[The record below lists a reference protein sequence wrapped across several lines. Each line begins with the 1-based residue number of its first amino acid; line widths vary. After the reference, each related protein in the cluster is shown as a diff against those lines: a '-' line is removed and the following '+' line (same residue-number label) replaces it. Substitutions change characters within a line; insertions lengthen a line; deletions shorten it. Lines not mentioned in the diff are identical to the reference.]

1 VSVFARS
8 LAVFLLALLL
18 ASRGAAE
25 EKTRNLP
32 AVVRIADPD
41 DRPLLERVRGQT
53 NDLDVT
59 LLTDSETP
67 LESSLGA
74 QLESA
79 RALAES
85 YQARVVVWFVR
96 DERALT
102 VFVSEPKAGRVL
114 VRRLERSSEQ
124 LAYSAQHEAAALV
137 VRTAMRALA
146 HGGEIGVAEKE
157 IAPPPPAPPP
167 TPPPPPPPEPQPEP
181 SIAPPPEPLPV
192 GWELTQHVGG
202 RVAFASASGG
212 PQYGLIARLALRYR
226 FLQAEL
232 RGALGWPESVNDS
245 VARVHLLRHGVS
257 VHMGFAPW
265 KSEQWLLVV
274 AWGAGINI
282 FITDVE
288 ARKTGALDANDDS
301 LVLGV
306 VSADATLR
314 YMPTW
319 TKRRVG
325 LALLGGLDI
334 LPQAPTLGY
343 YDANGEFVERDHVH
357 NLLPTLALELAVRL
371 R

>member
-1 VSVFARS
+1 MSAFVRS
-8 LAVFLLALLL
+8 LVAFFLGLSLAARGL
-18 ASRGAAE
+18 ADDGAPH
-25 EKTRNLP
+25 LP

-41 DRPLLERVRGQT
+41 DRLLLERVRGQT

-67 LESSLGA
+67 LEGSLGS
-74 QLESA
+74 QLEGA
-79 RALAES
+79 RALAS
-85 YQARVVVWFVR
+85 TYHARVVVWFVR

-102 VFVSEPKAGRVL
+102 VFVSEPAAGRVL
-114 VRRLERSSEQ
+114 VRRLERPSEQ

-137 VRTAMRALA
+137 VRSAMRALA
-146 HGGEIGVAEKE
+146 QGGEIGVAEKE
-157 IAPPPPAPPP
+157 IAPAPE
-167 TPPPPPPPEPQPEP
+167 PPPPPPPPPPAPEP
-181 SIAPPPEPLPV
+181 SIPPPPEPLPV
-192 GWELTQHVGG
+192 GWELVQHLGG
-202 RVAFASASGG
+202 RISFAGASGG
-212 PQYGLIARLALRYR
+212 PQYGLTGRLVLRYR

-232 RGALGWPESVNDS
+232 RGMLGWPESVDDEL
-245 VARVHLLRHGVS
+245 ARVNLLRHGAS

-288 ARKTGALDANDDS
+288 ARKAGTLDASDDS

-306 VSADATLR
+306 VSVDGTLR
-314 YMPTW
+314 YMPEW

-343 YDANGEFVERDHVH
+343 YDAEGTFVVRNNVH
-357 NLLPTLALELAVRL
+357 NLLPTLSLELVIRL